1 MDRVAVTLY
10 SFFLVSLSLGLI
22 VYIVVAGSHAA
33 QKTSWSGAASIF
45 SILVAAS
52 GLLMWIGLAIV
63 LATHREIGPHLPFLL
78 FGPPIALALALA
90 FSSDMRELI
99 DAIPIDWAVGRAI
112 HPARII
118 VGALFIAAWY
128 QGLLP
133 AIFALV
139 AGSGEILVGLL
150 ALRVRQMILRRR
162 RLPRKTILAWNC
174 FGTAD
179 FIIAAAAASL
189 AGYFGAAATALEQ
202 FPFALVPGFLV
213 PIALMTHIVV
223 FRHLMLTRDV
233 SAVRYVD

>member
-1 MDRVAVTLY
+1 MDRVAVALY

-22 VYIVVAGSHAA
+22 AYIIVAGSRAA
-33 QKTSWSGAASIF
+33 QKTSWSGAASVF
-45 SILVAAS
+45 STLVAAS
-52 GLLMWIGLAIV
+52 GLLMWIGLTIV
-63 LATHREIGPHLPFLL
+63 LATEREIGPHLPFLL
-78 FGPPIALALALA
+78 LGPPIALALALA

-112 HPARII
+112 HPARVI
-118 VGALFIAAWY
+118 VGALFIATWY

-150 ALRVRQMILRRR
+150 ALCVRQMILKRR
-162 RLPRKTILAWNC
+162 RLPRKAILAWNC
-174 FGTAD
+174 FGAAD
-179 FIIAAAAASL
+179 FMIAAAAASL
-189 AGYFGAAATALEQ
+189 AGYFGTAATVLEQ

-213 PIALMTHIVV
+213 PIALMTHVVV
-223 FRHLMLTRDV
+223 FRHLIATRDI